1 MLNEMSKLRGG
12 ALPQRWIGKDQRMMA
27 ARIRY
32 TMVMMICS
40 RVVIARCRRD
50 GRGSGRNI
58 DRGVRLL
65 EGRRHHR
72 DAELDD
78 PAGTAAVGF
87 DEALVGVLGS
97 DRRLGVAARRRSASH
112 TA

>member
-1 MLNEMSKLRGG
+1 
-12 ALPQRWIGKDQRMMA
+12 MMA
-27 ARIRY
+27 AKIRY

-40 RVVIARCRRD
+40 RVVIARLRGD
-50 GRGSGRNI
+50 GGVSVRNI

-65 EGRRHHR
+65 KGRRHHR

-87 DEALVGVLGS
+87 DEALVGLLGR
-97 DRRLGVAARRRSASH
+97 DRRLGVAARRGSASH
-112 TA
+112 AA